1 MIDSSFKN
9 LMFEICLVFEMWGS
23 LGLHQDYLTCTFLP
37 WCRREMQRNMGT
49 REQNLLSTYYSLVW

>member
-1 MIDSSFKN
+1 
-9 LMFEICLVFEMWGS
+9 MFEICLVFEMWGS